1 VRLIGIYVMSLVA
14 VLLAVA
20 SVWFVISG
28 RNLPGLLGRGLTKG
42 DNQRLK
48 RAPRVYFRALGL
60 FVGIAALDGFFFA
73 WVISLLP
80 SPSIAMLG
88 IVVAVIVALTLP
100 TTAAAVWLFA
110 LAARYR
116 LFRWD
121 KP

>member
-1 VRLIGIYVMSLVA
+1 MRLIGIYVMAFVS

-20 SVWFVISG
+20 SGWFVISG
-28 RNLPGLLGRGLTKG
+28 RNLPGLLGRGFTKG

-80 SPSIAMLG
+80 RPSIAMLE
-88 IVVAVIVALTLP
+88 IAAAVIVVLTLP
-100 TTAAAVWLFA
+100 TAAAAGWLFV
-110 LAARYR
+110 LAARYH